1 MGAAQSSFDARHVR
15 IWHNLMAMEST
26 SARMTMLNT
35 LLNGQEYVA
44 AAKRAGLYAGLL
56 QWVGA
61 QRRGEYCAWP
71 ILGHP
76 IPLPSPAPAPMP
88 PIQRQ
93 EQTRTDLVNIPPQK
107 RALDALHD
115 AYDKLG
121 IDDSKPL
128 THEALRTAY
137 KKAAAKAHPD
147 KGGSAKAFDTITR
160 AFTYIEEVLNKL
172 APKANTYSQQ
182 QQQQQNQQQNQ
193 IQNQN
198 QQKLPLMDNR
208 ITRIAENSL
217 KPMPM
222 LAIAEIADIAPITLN
237 PKKLD
242 MAMFNKMFEQSKLP
256 NPDEDDG
263 YGTWLKSEDVRET
276 SSKSSD
282 ALRSKYNAD
291 VFNKMFDEDA
301 RRGSQQQQQHV
312 PKDMLMAPGF
322 GAELGSDRPSQY
334 TQIVG
339 AGGIG
344 YTDLKYAYGE
354 GSTFSQQVA
363 DINLEGRPKTLE
375 QAKLEYGSAPKP
387 MTAQQLAAEEAYTKS
402 RELAEQQRQMRMS
415 SRDAEAEALH
425 ARLKNRISIQ

>member
-71 ILGHP
+71 ILGHQ
-76 IPLPSPAPAPMP
+76 IPLPLLAQAPL
-88 PIQRQ
+88 PIQQ
-93 EQTRTDLVNIPPQK
+93 QQQQQQQQTRTDLVNIPPQK

-172 APKANTYSQQ
+172 APKATTYSQQ
-182 QQQQQNQQQNQ
+182 QQNQNQ

-208 ITRIAENSL
+208 ITRIAETPS
-217 KPMPM
+217 KPMP
-222 LAIAEIADIAPITLN
+222 AIAAIADIAPITLN

-301 RRGSQQQQQHV
+301 RRGSQQQQQQQHV

-402 RELAEQQRQMRMS
+402 REFAEQQRQMRMS

>member
-1 MGAAQSSFDARHVR
+1 
-15 IWHNLMAMEST
+15 
-26 SARMTMLNT
+26 
-35 LLNGQEYVA
+35 
-44 AAKRAGLYAGLL
+44 
-56 QWVGA
+56 
-61 QRRGEYCAWP
+61 
-71 ILGHP
+71 
-76 IPLPSPAPAPMP
+76 MP
-88 PIQRQ
+88 
-93 EQTRTDLVNIPPQK
+93 
-107 RALDALHD
+107 
-115 AYDKLG
+115 
-121 IDDSKPL
+121 
-128 THEALRTAY
+128 
-137 KKAAAKAHPD
+137 
-147 KGGSAKAFDTITR
+147 
-160 AFTYIEEVLNKL
+160 
-172 APKANTYSQQ
+172 
-182 QQQQQNQQQNQ
+182 
-193 IQNQN
+193 
-198 QQKLPLMDNR
+198 
-208 ITRIAENSL
+208 
-217 KPMPM
+217 
-222 LAIAEIADIAPITLN
+222 AIAAIADIAPITLN

-301 RRGSQQQQQHV
+301 RRGSQQQQQQQHV

-402 RELAEQQRQMRMS
+402 REFAEQQRQMRMS